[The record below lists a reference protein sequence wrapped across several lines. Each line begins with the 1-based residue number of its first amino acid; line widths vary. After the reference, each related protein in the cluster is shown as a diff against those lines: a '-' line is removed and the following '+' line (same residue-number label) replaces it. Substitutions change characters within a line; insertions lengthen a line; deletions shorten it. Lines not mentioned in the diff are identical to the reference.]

1 MATDQHRLA
10 VVLVSWNARD
20 YLEKCLSSWYQYAG
34 DLDAHLWVVDN
45 HSTDGSVEMVERCFP
60 QVQLLCNAET
70 AGFARA
76 CNQGIRCSSSDYI
89 LLLNNDCELIDRCID
104 PLLQGMDQDPQIG
117 VAGPILLHP
126 NGAVQRAGGERVS
139 LSRLL
144 QEQLLFRA
152 ASRGIGSIE
161 EVRRRYG
168 GAGHFA
174 TGFVSGACM
183 MIRRSML
190 PRTGLLREDFF
201 MYGEDVEFC
210 SRAQKNG
217 FKTVVFSNAWIVH
230 HKGRSAV
237 KNLEP
242 ALRASVINHVRLIAE
257 QQGRA
262 AAIPALVIYFF
273 GSLFRL
279 LLSCLRLDR
288 RCRAWFQMLCRYH
301 RIIKTVAEKV

>member
-1 MATDQHRLA
+1 MAADQHRLA

-20 YLEKCLSSWYQYAG
+20 YLEKCLSSWYRYAG
-34 DLDAHLWVVDN
+34 DFDAHLCVVDN
-45 HSTDGSVEMVERCFP
+45 HSADGSVEMVKRCFP
-60 QVQLLCNAET
+60 QVQLFCNTEN

-76 CNQGIRCSSSDYI
+76 CNQGIQCSSSEYI
-89 LLLNNDCELIDRCID
+89 LLLNSDCELIDRCID
-104 PLLQGMDQDPQIG
+104 PLLQGMEQDPQIG

-139 LSRLL
+139 LLRLF
-144 QEQLLFRA
+144 QQQILFRST
-152 ASRGIGSIE
+152 SRGLRSME
-161 EVRRRYG
+161 EVRRRH
-168 GAGHFA
+168 GAAGYFA
-174 TGFVSGACM
+174 AGFVSGACM

-201 MYGEDVEFC
+201 MYAEDVEFC

-230 HKGRSAV
+230 HKGQSAV

-257 QQGRA
+257 QQGRVV
-262 AAIPALVIYFF
+262 AIPALIIYFF

-279 LLSCLRLDR
+279 LLSCLRLDA
-288 RCRAWFQMLCRYH
+288 RCRAWFELVVHYH
-301 RIIKTVAEKV
+301 RIIKTVAEKI

>member
-1 MATDQHRLA
+1 MTADQHRLA

-20 YLEKCLSSWYQYAG
+20 YLQKCLASWYQYAG
-34 DLDAHLWVVDN
+34 DLAAHVCVVDN
-45 HSTDGSVEMVERCFP
+45 HSVDGSVEMVERCFP
-60 QVQLLCNAET
+60 QVQLLCNAEN

-76 CNQGIRCSSSDYI
+76 CNQGIQCSSSEYI
-89 LLLNNDCELIDRCID
+89 LLLNSDCELIDRCID
-104 PLLQGMDQDPQIG
+104 SLLHGMEQDPQIG
-117 VAGPILLHP
+117 VAGPILLHS

-139 LSRLL
+139 LLRLF
-144 QEQLLFRA
+144 QEQLLFRS
-152 ASRGIGSIE
+152 ASGGMCSLE
-161 EVRRRYG
+161 EVRRRYS
-168 GAGHFA
+168 AASCFA
-174 TGFVSGACM
+174 TGFISGACM

-230 HKGRSAV
+230 HKGQSAV

-262 AAIPALVIYFF
+262 AVIPALLIYFF

-279 LLSCLRLDR
+279 LLSCLRLDT
-288 RCRAWFQMLCRYH
+288 RCRAWFQLVFHYH
-301 RIIKTVAEKV
+301 RIIKTIAEKI